1 MVERD
6 WQFVQ
11 YIETMVSNYSVA
23 VRTLCE
29 FTAKVGDLDLRFT
42 PSPSAQQ
49 GVEGHAEVTARR
61 MATDPHYQREVTLSG
76 SYQHLLVRGRAD
88 GYNPQLNRLEEIKTH
103 RGDLARLPDNHR
115 QLHWAQARVYAWL
128 MCQQLGKSH
137 MSVALV
143 YFDITRQTETI
154 LVEQQSAADLQLFF
168 EGLCQRF
175 LTWAAQET
183 THRAA
188 RDAALL
194 GMPFP
199 HDEFRTGQR
208 YLSESVYKANV
219 SGRCLLAQAPTGIG
233 KTMGTVFPV
242 LKAMPGQRLDKL
254 FFLTAKTPGRQ
265 LALDALH
272 ALTLPAENRPL
283 RVLELVARDK
293 ACEYPDKA
301 CHGDSCPLAQGFYD
315 RLPQARQAAVD
326 MALKA
331 GNLDKQ
337 ALRTLA
343 LQHQVCPYYLGQDLV
358 RWSDVV
364 VGDYNHFFD
373 LSAMLFGLT
382 VGDELRVSVLLDEA
396 HNLVERARQ
405 MYTGTLEQT
414 SFRALK
420 HTAPQ
425 VLKKSLDRLSRQ
437 WNAMVKTSTEG
448 SAELSWQA
456 ANYQVLETLPEK
468 LLLALQKFSADINEF
483 FASNPTHADPLLQ
496 RFYFDALVFLR
507 LAELHGPQSIVD
519 LTDNN
524 VLCIRNVVPGP
535 HLKERWKAAHS
546 VTLFSATLKPERYLL
561 DMLGLP
567 ESTAWI
573 DVPTAFNAQQLT
585 VRIASHIST
594 RYRDRQKSLESL
606 ADVMARQFDQTP
618 GNYLAFFSSF
628 DYLQMAADK
637 LQATRPDII
646 FWQQSRRMD
655 EPARDAFLARFTAT
669 SQGIGFAV
677 LGGAFGEGI
686 DLPGARLIGAFIA
699 TLGLPQI
706 NPVNEEI
713 RKRLQTLMQDGY
725 DYTYLFPGIQKV
737 VQAAGRVIR
746 TPQDQGVVVLM
757 DDRFAQPKVRKLLPD
772 WWQVEIDQ
780 AFT

>member
-1 MVERD
+1 MLSD
-6 WQFVQ
+6 
-11 YIETMVSNYSVA
+11 YTVA

-42 PSPSAQQ
+42 PSPTAQQ
-49 GVEGHAEVTARR
+49 GMDGHAEVTARR
-61 MATDPHYQREVTLSG
+61 TANDQHYQREMTLSG
-76 SYQHLLVRGRAD
+76 SYQHLRVRGRAD
-88 GYNPQLNRLEEIKTH
+88 GYDPQLNRLEEIKTH

-128 MCQQLGKSH
+128 MCQQLGKRD
-137 MSVALV
+137 MQVALV
-143 YFDITRQTETI
+143 YFDITRQTEMV
-154 LVEQQSAADLQLFF
+154 LVEHHSAADLQLFF

-175 LTWAAQET
+175 LGWADQET
-183 THRAA
+183 AHRLA
-188 RDAALL
+188 RDEALL
-194 GMPFP
+194 SMPFP
-199 HDEFRTGQR
+199 HEEFRVGQR
-208 YLSESVYKANV
+208 YLSESVYKANL
-219 SGRCLLAQAPTGIG
+219 SRRCLLAQAPTGIG

-265 LALDALH
+265 LALDALQ
-272 ALTLPAENRPL
+272 ALKLPMGQRSL

-293 ACEYPDKA
+293 ACEHPDKA

-315 RLPQARQAAVD
+315 RLPQARQAAVER
-326 MALKA
+326 AFST
-331 GNLDKQ
+331 GNLGKDV
-337 ALRTLA
+337 LRTLA
-343 LQHQVCPYYLGQDLV
+343 LQHRVCPYYLGQELV

-382 VGDELRVSVLLDEA
+382 VADEWRVSVLLDEA

-405 MYTGTLEQT
+405 MYTGTLALA
-414 SFRALK
+414 SFHTLK

-425 VLKKSLDRLSRQ
+425 VLKKSFDRLSRQ
-437 WNAMVKTSTEG
+437 WNAMVKISTE
-448 SAELSWQA
+448 A
-456 ANYQVLETLPEK
+456 ATQHIAYRVMESLPDK
-468 LLLALQKFSADINEF
+468 LLLALQKLSADITEF
-483 FASNPTHADPLLQ
+483 FASNPTHADPQLQ
-496 RFYFDALVFLR
+496 RFYFDALLFLR
-507 LAELHGPQSIVD
+507 LAELHGPHSMVD
-519 LTDNN
+519 LSLDTPQGD

-535 HLKERWKAAHS
+535 HLKDRWKAAHS
-546 VTLFSATLKPERYLL
+546 VTLFSATLKPQRYLM

-567 ESTAWI
+567 ETTACI
-573 DVPTAFNAQQLT
+573 DVPTTFSAQQLT
-585 VRIASHIST
+585 VRIATQIST
-594 RYRDRQKSLESL
+594 RYRDRQGSLTRL
-606 ADVMARQFDQTP
+606 AGLMARQLDQTP

-628 DYLQMAADK
+628 DYLQMAVDQ
-637 LQATRPDII
+637 LQATRPDITL
-646 FWQQSRRMD
+646 WQQSRRMG
-655 EPARDAFLARFTAT
+655 EPERDAFLARFTPT

-677 LGGAFGEGI
+677 LGGVFGEGI

-713 RKRLQTLMQDGY
+713 RKRLQTLMEEGY
-725 DYTYLFPGIQKV
+725 DYTYLYPGIQKV

-757 DDRFAQPKVRKLLPD
+757 DDRFAQAKVRKLLPD
-772 WWQVEIDQ
+772 WWRVLS
-780 AFT
+780 